1 MLTYATIFIAS
12 VIVASIAIFLYK
24 VISNSSRSVYS
35 SRERP
40 IIYDVNPNYQKD
52 KVTAGGIP
60 DYPYGEN
67 HATPRH
73 MAKTHPALPT
83 ETMDWAWKGNGKQSH
98 QQPGHA
104 KSSTNSSHCS
114 LYELK
119 PENPGIE
126 RKQRTGWPYREE
138 KSLGAGKVYKVTR
151 RAARQDSKQPDDLQK
166 PWGW

>member
-12 VIVASIAIFLYK
+12 VILASIAIFLYK

-35 SRERP
+35 SKEHLA
-40 IIYDVNPNYQKD
+40 IFDVKPNYQKD
-52 KVTAGGIP
+52 KMTAGGIP

-83 ETMDWAWKGNGKQSH
+83 EQVDWGWKGSGKQAH

-104 KSSTNSSHCS
+104 KGSASSSHCS
-114 LYELK
+114 LYDLK
-119 PENPGIE
+119 PESPGVN
-126 RKQRTGWPYREE
+126 RNQKVGWPYREE

-151 RAARQDSKQPDDLQK
+151 KVARQDAESDGLHK

>member
-12 VIVASIAIFLYK
+12 VIVASIIIFLYK

-40 IIYDVNPNYQKD
+40 IIYDVKPNYQKD
-52 KVTAGGIP
+52 RLTAGGIP
-60 DYPYGEN
+60 DFKYGDS

-83 ETMDWAWKGNGKQSH
+83 DTIEWGWKGSGKQSH
-98 QQPGHA
+98 QQPGHHA
-104 KSSTNSSHCS
+104 TGNANSSHCS
-114 LYELK
+114 LYDLK
-119 PENPGIE
+119 PESPGVK
-126 RKQRTGWPYREE
+126 RSQKAGWPYREE
-138 KSLGAGKVYKVTR
+138 KSVGAGKVYKVTR
-151 RAARQDSKQPDDLQK
+151 KVASKDSGADDLHK

>member
-35 SRERP
+35 SKEHLA
-40 IIYDVNPNYQKD
+40 ILDVKPNYQKD
-52 KVTAGGIP
+52 KVTAGGLP
-60 DYPYGEN
+60 DFPYGGN

-83 ETMDWAWKGNGKQSH
+83 EQVDWGWKGSGKQTH

-104 KSSTNSSHCS
+104 KGSHCS
-114 LYELK
+114 LYDLK
-119 PENPGIE
+119 PESPGTN
-126 RKQRTGWPYREE
+126 RNQKAGWPYREE
-138 KSLGAGKVYKVTR
+138 KSVGAGKVYKVTR
-151 RAARQDSKQPDDLQK
+151 KVARKDSEPHGSNK